1 MKRSVVEFKETY
13 MDKPVTREC
22 VVSSF
27 DEVMRLYELNNPD
40 IEYWNLILEEDV

>member
-1 MKRSVVEFKETY
+1 MKRIIVEFKETY
-13 MDKPVTREC
+13 TDKPVVREC

-27 DEVMRLYELNNPD
+27 NEVMRLYELDKPD